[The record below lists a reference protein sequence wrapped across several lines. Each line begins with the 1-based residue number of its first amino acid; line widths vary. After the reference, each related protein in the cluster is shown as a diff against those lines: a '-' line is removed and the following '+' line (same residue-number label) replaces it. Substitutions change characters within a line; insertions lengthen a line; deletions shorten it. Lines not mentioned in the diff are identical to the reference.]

1 MDVVILQTSAGPL
14 SVVGRIHADQPRP
27 VLLAVLGSFPP
38 RGYLHN
44 LVDRFPGANVLIV
57 NLPGMAGAPWSDAT
71 PAELGV
77 GLTEALGALV
87 ADLPIVSF
95 ASSTGNLVSL
105 GLRLPNI
112 RRRVLV
118 EPFFQTRH
126 LWPFIA
132 NSRERMAANPE
143 HKELANYFRTFF
155 GIGPTSLENRDYRH
169 LLEAITTPSD
179 VVVGQSPLLPP
190 RATEIWPSFTSE
202 EDRAALRANPLVTF
216 HEGPKGT
223 GHNIQ
228 SNPAA
233 DAVIRRALHAG
244 LLEAA
249 KLCTP
254 QAASA

>member
-14 SVVGRIHADQPRP
+14 SVVGRIHAGRPRP

-38 RGYLHN
+38 RGYLHD
-44 LVDRFPGANVLIV
+44 LADRFIGANVLIV

-71 PAELGV
+71 PAELAV
-77 GLTEALGALV
+77 GLTEALGVLV
-87 ADLPIVSF
+87 GDLPIVAF

-112 RRRVLV
+112 RRRVMV
-118 EPFFQTRH
+118 EPFFQTKD

-132 NSRERMAANPE
+132 NCRERMAANPE
-143 HKELANYFRTFF
+143 HRELATYFRTFF

-169 LLEAITTPSD
+169 LLEAITTPTD

-190 RATEIWPSFTSE
+190 RKTEIWPSFTSE
-202 EDRAALRANPLVTF
+202 EDRVALRANPLVTF
-216 HEGPKGT
+216 HEGPKGS

-228 SNPAA
+228 SSRAA
-233 DAVIRRALHAG
+233 DAVIRAALHAG

-249 KLCTP
+249 KLCAP
-254 QAASA
+254 QTASA